1 MLEERGI
8 SSSGCFSDPIRE
20 VEFAMTAPDEDP
32 RLEALLR
39 EAPTR
44 EVEALPLR
52 DRVVEGGVALLLVGI
67 VAALALSAG
76 GPSTSSAVLAIVL
89 GALHIVTR
97 RVRFSVGSGTAS
109 PVLLAVVPMLVLLH
123 PALALTTLTISGLLA
138 RTDDFVTGRRH
149 PDQAVLAFGDSMYAI
164 GPAFVLAA
172 LGPAEPGLH
181 AWPVYLLALVA
192 SLIADNVVGTAR
204 CWLAMGVP
212 PDLQLRM
219 QAMTFSID
227 AALAPIGLA
236 VALLAAHEPF
246 AVLLVLPLV
255 GLLAALGR
263 EREQRIQHAL
273 QLSEAYRG
281 SALLMGEMLEADD
294 AYTGGEHSKGVLAL
308 ALDVGHELGLDARD
322 QRDLEFGAL
331 LHDIGK
337 LRVPDEIINKPGKLD
352 PAEWAIIKRH
362 PVDGQ
367 EMLDRIGGV
376 LADVGLIVRGHHERW
391 DGGGY
396 PDGLVAEDIPLAARI
411 ICACDAYSAMTTN
424 RPYRG
429 AMPIEDALTSCATAP
444 ARSSTRRSSRR
455 VDRVVRR
462 ENRTPQISTLLAA

>member
-1 MLEERGI
+1 
-8 SSSGCFSDPIRE
+8 
-20 VEFAMTAPDEDP
+20 MTTPDEDP

-44 EVEALPLR
+44 ELEPLSSR
-52 DRVVEGGVALLLVGI
+52 DRVVEGGVALTLVAI
-67 VAALALSAG
+67 VAALGLTSAG
-76 GPSTSSAVLAIVL
+76 TGTSSLLLAAVL

-97 RVRFSVGSGTAS
+97 RVRFSIGPGTAS

-123 PALALTTLTISGLLA
+123 PGMALATLTLSALLSRA
-138 RTDDFVTGRRH
+138 DDYVRRRVH
-149 PDQAVLAFGDSMYAI
+149 PDHAVLAFGDSMYAV
-164 GPAFVLAA
+164 GPALVLAF
-172 LGPAEPGLH
+172 LGPTEPTLT
-181 AWPVYLLALVA
+181 AWPVYALALGA
-192 SLIADNVVGTAR
+192 SLISDNVVAMVRT
-204 CWLAMGVP
+204 WLALGVP
-212 PDLQLRM
+212 PELQLRM
-219 QAMTFSID
+219 QVMTFSID
-227 AALAPIGLA
+227 AALAPVGLA
-236 VALLAAHEPF
+236 VALVGQRHPA

-255 GLLAALGR
+255 ALLNALGR

-308 ALDVGHELGLDARD
+308 ALDVGHELGLDARN

-337 LRVPDEIINKPGKLD
+337 LRVPEEILNKPGKLD

-362 PVDGQ
+362 PSDGQ

-396 PDGLVAEDIPLAARI
+396 PDGLAGGDIPLAARI
-411 ICACDAYSAMTTN
+411 ICVCDAYSAMTTN
-424 RPYRG
+424 RPYRA
-429 AMPIEDALTSCATAP
+429 AMSIEDALDELRSCSASQFDPEIVEAVE
-444 ARSSTRRSSRR
+444 A
-455 VDRVVRR
+455 VVRR
-462 ENRTPQISTLLAA
+462 ENRAPRISTLLAA

>member
-1 MLEERGI
+1 
-8 SSSGCFSDPIRE
+8 
-20 VEFAMTAPDEDP
+20 MTTPAEDP

-44 EVEALPLR
+44 EVEPLTKR
-52 DRVVEGGVALLLVGI
+52 DRVVELGVALSLVAI
-67 VAALALSAG
+67 I
-76 GPSTSSAVLAIVL
+76 AVLALTANGPRTSSTLLAVIL
-89 GALHIVTR
+89 GVLHIVTR

-123 PALALTTLTISGLLA
+123 PALALASITISGLLSRA
-138 RTDDFVTGRRH
+138 DDYVGGRVH
-149 PDQAVLAFGDSMYAI
+149 PDHAVLAFGDSMYAI
-164 GPAFVLAA
+164 GPAVVLGFLAPA
-172 LGPAEPGLH
+172 DPSLG
-181 AWPVYLLALVA
+181 AWPVYALALAA
-192 SLIADNVVGTAR
+192 SLLSDNLFAGAR
-204 CWLAMGVP
+204 IWLALGVP
-212 PDLQLRM
+212 PELHLRM
-219 QAMTFSID
+219 QVITFSID
-227 AALAPIGLA
+227 AALAPVGLA
-236 VALLAAHEPF
+236 VALVGQRQPG

-255 GLLAALGR
+255 GLLSALGR

-308 ALDVGHELGLDARD
+308 ALDVGHELGLDARE

-376 LADVGLIVRGHHERW
+376 LADVGLVVRGHHERW

-396 PDGLVAEDIPLAARI
+396 PDGLVGEAIPQAARI
-411 ICACDAYSAMTTN
+411 ICVCDAYSAMTTN

-429 AMPIEDALTSCATAP
+429 AMPVEDAIAELRNCSGSQFDP
-444 ARSSTRRSSRR
+444 AC
-455 VDRVVRR
+455 VEAVERVVRR